1 MSHPDPDPTPVTQ
14 RKHHWDAVYAA
25 KPSTEVSWYQ
35 AVPSVS
41 LDLIRAS
48 SLSPAAKIIDVGGGA
63 STLADHLLSEGFS
76 AITVLDLAAAALD
89 QSRHRLGPAAKS
101 IDWIAADILSW
112 QPTSHYHLWHDR
124 AVFHFLTDPAH
135 RAAYLDTLKRALYPG
150 ATVILATF
158 ALNGPERCSGLPVR
172 RYSPETLAAEL
183 GPQFTL
189 VQTATEDHHTPS
201 GALQS
206 FVYCRFTHK

>member
-1 MSHPDPDPTPVTQ
+1 MPHPDPDPTPAAQ
-14 RKHHWDAVYAA
+14 RKQHWDAVYAA
-25 KPSTEVSWYQ
+25 KPSTEVSWHQ
-35 AVPSVS
+35 ATPSVS

-48 SLSPAAKIIDVGGGA
+48 GLSPAAKIIDIGGGA

-89 QSRHRLGPAAKS
+89 QSRHRLGPAANS
-101 IDWIAADILSW
+101 IDWIPADILTW
-112 QPTSHYHLWHDR
+112 QPPTHYHLWHDR
-124 AVFHFLTDPAH
+124 AVFHFLTDPTH
-135 RAAYLDTLKRALYPG
+135 RAAYLATLNSALHPG

-172 RYSPETLAAEL
+172 RYSPETLVTEL